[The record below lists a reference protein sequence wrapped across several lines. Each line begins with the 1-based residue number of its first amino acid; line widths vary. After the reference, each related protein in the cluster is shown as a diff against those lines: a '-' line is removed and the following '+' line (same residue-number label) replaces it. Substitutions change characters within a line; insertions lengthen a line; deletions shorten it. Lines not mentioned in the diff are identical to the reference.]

1 MPRLKTLLTLL
12 LVIFGTLGLAAAPS
26 FGERPFIDIFQVPD
40 SAMEQGHIRI
50 KLSEANSALAQ
61 GFRYQDGALASFGL
75 EELDA
80 LNLQYG
86 VKKISPVF
94 GDVSKN
100 LKWGWRHVEWGLHL
114 WFELEYDSAADIRE
128 IVMAYR
134 DLAKDVQWAE
144 PEYKKTLLSVNQD
157 EVAAI
162 AEDLSRWTPNDP
174 RYGEQWHYHNTGQT
188 GGTVDADIDLPEAW
202 DIEKGHTDVVVCI
215 QDQGVQYNHPDLAAN
230 MWINPGEIAGNSID
244 DDGNGYVDDVYGYN
258 FYEST
263 STIVAGDHGCHVSGT
278 VAGVNNNG
286 VGISGVAGGSGTGNG
301 VRLMS
306 TQVFAPSSGGGGF
319 ENAPVY
325 AADNGA
331 CISQNSWGYTSV
343 GSYEQSVLDAIDYFN
358 ANGGGSV
365 MSNGITIYAAGNGES
380 SGQWYPGCY
389 SGVFAVAGTTH
400 EDTKAWYSNYDTWVD
415 VSAPGG
421 ETNSVTEE
429 GVLSCW
435 SNSSYG
441 FYQGTSMACP
451 HASGV
456 AALVVSFA
464 HRNGRT
470 LSSADVEDILESS
483 ADDHYAVNQSYI
495 GQLGSGRINAYQAL
509 LATDPT
515 LPSVSITSPAGG
527 SVHDLNSV
535 ITITAT
541 ASDTDGY
548 ITGVAFY
555 IDDVL
560 KSTDTSSPYSWVW
573 NTAGYAGGAHSI
585 KVIATDD
592 DSNTATRSITVNLL
606 APPDE
611 GFETG
616 DFTLYPWVNNSSVPW
631 TVQSSEVFSGTY
643 AAESG
648 DINDNSSTTLSL
660 PVVVSSAGNI
670 SFWYKVSSESNYD
683 FLRFY
688 IDEVQ
693 QGSWSGSAGWSEASY
708 PVTSGNHTFAWTYSK
723 DSSVANGSDCAW
735 LDHIIFPPMGTYY
748 APPRNLTA
756 ASGNGYVNLAWDAP
770 ASGTPSNYK
779 VYRDGS
785 YLASTGGLTYS
796 DTNVV
801 NNTNYEY
808 YVTAIYGSEESDPSN
823 AVTGFPTANPLSTII
838 IGEGTGSQTYPI
850 DRYYNYSGHE
860 AIYLASQ
867 IGSVCTIKSLGF
879 YKASGADVNPIEA
892 VSIYMKQTTASTLTS
907 GAYSTDGYTLVYSGT
922 FPNTATSGWMEVELN
937 NLFAYDG
944 TSNLAIL
951 TVKGFQDW
959 ISGYPFWTY
968 TSTTGNQA
976 RQNRNDD
983 AQPTSLTAST
993 NLPNLK
999 LQAYLPQGL
1008 LYPARDLTAAG
1019 GNGFVELNWTA
1030 PLSGTPSGYKIHRNG
1045 SLLTT
1050 VPGLS
1055 YTDNAVVNGTT
1066 YSYYVVATYSGE
1078 DAEPTATV
1086 QATPDLV
1093 TSVIIGDGT
1102 SSSGTSDGCPINVW
1116 YQSLHG
1122 QAVYTAA
1129 ELNAKGVFG
1138 PIDILE
1144 IGFNVTGLPSL
1155 TMPNYLIRMGHTSAT
1170 DASSWISTGLSTVWT
1185 AASYQPTATGWNMLT
1200 LATPFTWN
1208 GTDNIV
1214 VDTAFGLVGSYTS
1227 SGTTQYTS
1235 ITNGYRFVRND
1246 YSDQTEVF
1254 TGGTNTANRPN
1265 LQLVLE
1271 VEETEAPEIVVSPL
1285 ALDFGA
1291 VEVGQASVLQFTV
1304 QNTGTAALTGTIS
1317 TPAGYGVALHV
1328 AKSSNASRSA
1338 APTGKSA
1345 PMLGSALADTR
1356 NTITLNVAAGQT
1368 LTYDLSFVPS
1378 AAQVYPGNVVIS
1390 SNDADEPTVNIAL
1403 SGSGY
1408 TDPSISVDPTS
1419 LAATLPVNGGENL
1432 SFTIGNSGSLDLE
1445 FILSESPQADWLS
1458 WFPPSGTLLENA
1470 SQEVVASFNATGLAP
1485 GEYQTTI
1492 KVASNDPENPE
1503 VYVTVSLTVTNNAPT
1518 LTLPVEGFEFD
1529 MNDNLVV
1536 DFGPYIEDLDGHT
1549 VTLTVGESAYI
1560 QAAIDGHQV
1569 TFSAPADWF
1578 GSETLNF
1585 VVDDGYAIGYA
1596 SVEVR
1601 VILSY
1606 LAIPDIAVSK
1616 SAGGVTV
1623 SWDAVTNAN
1632 RYHIYRATDPYG
1644 DYEPFATVYGVT
1656 SWEDTEA
1663 LPMAFYKV
1671 VAAFEDLPAKQ

>member
-100 LKWGWRHVEWGLHL
+100 IKWGWRHVEWGLHL
-114 WFELEYDSAADIRE
+114 WFELEYDSTADLRE

-162 AEDLSRWTPNDP
+162 AENLSRWTPNDP

-202 DIEKGHTDVVVCI
+202 DIEKGHPDVIVDV
-215 QDQGVQYNHPDLAAN
+215 QDGGFQIDHPDLDLN
-230 MWINPGEIAGNSID
+230 KWVNPGEIAGNGID
-244 DDGNGYVDDVYGYN
+244 DDANGYVDDVNGYN
-258 FYEST
+258 FVNGNA
-263 STIVAGDHGCHVSGT
+263 TIVGHFHGTHVAGTIAAENNNSIGVSG
-278 VAGVNNNG
+278 
-286 VGISGVAGGSGTGNG
+286 IAGGNGTTRG
-301 VRLMS
+301 VSLMS
-306 TQVFAPSSGGGGF
+306 TQVFTDASSGGF
-319 ENAPVY
+319 ETAPIY
-325 AADNGA
+325 GADNGA
-331 CISQNSWGYTSV
+331 AISQNSWGYTNV
-343 GSYEQSVLDAIDYFN
+343 GAYDQVVLDAIDYFN
-358 ANGGGSV
+358 ANGGGTV
-365 MSNGITIYAAGNGES
+365 MDGGITIYAAGNSES

-389 SGVFAVAGTTH
+389 SGTLAVAATTH

-421 ETNSVTEE
+421 ETSVTAE
-429 GVLSCW
+429 GVLSTYTG
-435 SNSSYG
+435 SSYN
-441 FYQGTSMACP
+441 FLQGTSMACP
-451 HASGV
+451 HTSGV

-464 HRNGRT
+464 HRNSRT
-470 LSSADVEDILESS
+470 LSNTELADILINTT
-483 ADDHYAVNQSYI
+483 DDHYAVNQSYI
-495 GQLGSGRINAYQAL
+495 GQLGSGRINAYSAL

-515 LPSVSITSPAGG
+515 LPSVSITAPAGG

-560 KSTDTSSPYSWVW
+560 KSTDTSSPYAWVW
-573 NTAGYAGGAHSI
+573 DTAGYAGGAHSI

-592 DSNTATRSITVNLL
+592 DANTATRSVTVTLL

-611 GFETG
+611 GYETG
-616 DFTLYPWVNNSSVPW
+616 NFTLYPWVNNSSVPW

-648 DINDNSSTTLSL
+648 DITDNNSTTLSL

-748 APPRNLTA
+748 APPRNLA
-756 ASGNGYVNLAWDAP
+756 ASSGNAVVNLAWDAP
-770 ASGTPSNYK
+770 ASGTPSSYK

-808 YVTAIYGSEESDPSN
+808 HVTAIYGSEESDPSN

-867 IGSVCTIKSLGF
+867 IGSACTIKSLGF

-892 VSIYMKQTTASTLTS
+892 VSIYMKHATASTLAT

-959 ISGYPFWTY
+959 ISGYPYWTY

-1102 SSSGTSDGCPINVW
+1102 SSSGTSDGCPINV
-1116 YQSLHG
+1116 YFQSLHG

-1129 ELNAKGVFG
+1129 
-1138 PIDILE
+1138 
-1144 IGFNVTGLPSL
+1144 
-1155 TMPNYLIRMGHTSAT
+1155 
-1170 DASSWISTGLSTVWT
+1170 
-1185 AASYQPTATGWNMLT
+1185 
-1200 LATPFTWN
+1200 
-1208 GTDNIV
+1208 
-1214 VDTAFGLVGSYTS
+1214 
-1227 SGTTQYTS
+1227 
-1235 ITNGYRFVRND
+1235 
-1246 YSDQTEVF
+1246 
-1254 TGGTNTANRPN
+1254 
-1265 LQLVLE
+1265 
-1271 VEETEAPEIVVSPL
+1271 
-1285 ALDFGA
+1285 
-1291 VEVGQASVLQFTV
+1291 
-1304 QNTGTAALTGTIS
+1304 
-1317 TPAGYGVALHV
+1317 
-1328 AKSSNASRSA
+1328 
-1338 APTGKSA
+1338 
-1345 PMLGSALADTR
+1345 
-1356 NTITLNVAAGQT
+1356 
-1368 LTYDLSFVPS
+1368 
-1378 AAQVYPGNVVIS
+1378 
-1390 SNDADEPTVNIAL
+1390 
-1403 SGSGY
+1403 
-1408 TDPSISVDPTS
+1408 
-1419 LAATLPVNGGENL
+1419 
-1432 SFTIGNSGSLDLE
+1432 
-1445 FILSESPQADWLS
+1445 
-1458 WFPPSGTLLENA
+1458 
-1470 SQEVVASFNATGLAP
+1470 
-1485 GEYQTTI
+1485 
-1492 KVASNDPENPE
+1492 
-1503 VYVTVSLTVTNNAPT
+1503 
-1518 LTLPVEGFEFD
+1518 
-1529 MNDNLVV
+1529 
-1536 DFGPYIEDLDGHT
+1536 
-1549 VTLTVGESAYI
+1549 
-1560 QAAIDGHQV
+1560 
-1569 TFSAPADWF
+1569 
-1578 GSETLNF
+1578 
-1585 VVDDGYAIGYA
+1585 
-1596 SVEVR
+1596 
-1601 VILSY
+1601 
-1606 LAIPDIAVSK
+1606 
-1616 SAGGVTV
+1616 
-1623 SWDAVTNAN
+1623 
-1632 RYHIYRATDPYG
+1632 
-1644 DYEPFATVYGVT
+1644 
-1656 SWEDTEA
+1656 
-1663 LPMAFYKV
+1663 
-1671 VAAFEDLPAKQ
+1671 